1 MVLWESGLMAIAS
14 SKLGR
19 LVRQEGESDDRLI
32 LRLRDMGLVK
42 PAVSNADLVRVFE
55 QARAEHR
62 ALSDAERS
70 FNSPHERV
78 RVFLAP
84 YLTARGQ
91 KWAVPLESLHIP
103 DE

>member
-1 MVLWESGLMAIAS
+1 MAIAP

-19 LVRQEGESDDRLI
+19 LVRQEGESVDTLI
-32 LRLRDMGLVK
+32 QRLRELGLVE
-42 PAVSNADLVRVFE
+42 PDVSNADLMAIFE
-55 QARAEHR
+55 KARDEHR
-62 ALSDAERS
+62 ALSDEMRS

-84 YLTARGQ
+84 YLNAKGQ
-91 KWAVPLESLHIP
+91 KWAVPLDSLKIP